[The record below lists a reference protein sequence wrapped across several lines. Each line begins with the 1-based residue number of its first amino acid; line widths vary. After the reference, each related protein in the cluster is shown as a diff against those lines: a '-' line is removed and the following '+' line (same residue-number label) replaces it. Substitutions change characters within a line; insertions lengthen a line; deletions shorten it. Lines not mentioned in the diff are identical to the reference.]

1 MNTTETSATSFDL
14 VISSSGLE
22 SEGQLAIRSAFS
34 PFWAQA
40 AEWQSKIDAV
50 TEPSVARASRL
61 LLKKIRVE
69 AGHKKDE
76 LKASLLQRTR
86 AIDGAFRVIESV
98 INPLEEKLDAIEKAE
113 LRRIEA
119 AKAALKAERDAAL
132 RQYGIDTQW
141 IQTGEMRDSQF
152 LAMLDQA
159 RAAYLAK
166 IEAERVAKEKA
177 EAEAKAAAEAAA
189 AKAKADAE
197 ERERQRLENERLR
210 KEAEEREA
218 AAKIER
224 EKAAA
229 EKAAIEAK
237 AKAERDAAAAKLA
250 EERKAR
256 EAAEAAAIAE
266 RRKAEAELA
275 EKLKIEREARW
286 KLEQQ
291 AAVARKAEADRIA
304 AEQAAAARAAAAP
317 DAAKLAAY
325 AAALEA
331 VELPQMATEAGK
343 RVMDDIAR
351 QIRTSIAAIKFTA
364 GQIGGAA

>member
-1 MNTTETSATSFDL
+1 MNTTETSTATSFDL

-22 SEGQLAIRSAFS
+22 SEGQLAIRSAFN
-34 PFWAQA
+34 PFWVQA
-40 AEWQSKIDAV
+40 AEWAAKIETV
-50 TEPSVARASRL
+50 TDPKVARASRL
-61 LLKKIRVE
+61 LLKNVRVE
-69 AGHKKDE
+69 AEHKKDE

-86 AIDGAFRVIESV
+86 AIDGAFQAIKSV
-98 INPLEEKLDAIEKAE
+98 ICPLEEKLDAIEKAE
-113 LRRIEA
+113 QRRIEA

-250 EERKAR
+250 QERKAR
-256 EAAEAAAIAE
+256 EKLEREAAA
-266 RRKAEAELA
+266 
-275 EKLKIEREARW
+275 
-286 KLEQQ
+286 
-291 AAVARKAEADRIA
+291 ARKAEADRIA

-331 VELPQMATEAGK
+331 VELPQMATESGK
-343 RVMDDIAR
+343 RAMDDIAR